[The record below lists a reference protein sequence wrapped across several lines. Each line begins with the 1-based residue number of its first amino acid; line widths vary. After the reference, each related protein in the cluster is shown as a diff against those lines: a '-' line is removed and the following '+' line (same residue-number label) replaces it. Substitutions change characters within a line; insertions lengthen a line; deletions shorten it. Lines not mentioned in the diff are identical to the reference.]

1 MLLKIREKSQGVF
14 SWLILLMICVPFG
27 LWGIQNYLG
36 EGEESP
42 VVTIGDKEF
51 FQRDVNRAYSQHSQS
66 FKGMN
71 IDEAQL
77 KKLAL
82 EKLIRDEVLLQY
94 VENEG
99 LAVTDKSVRDFVAT
113 LEYFQ
118 TDGKFDKERYQNFQI
133 EHQFRRLCLH

>member
-71 IDEAQL
+71 IDENYKL

-82 EKLIRDEVLLQY
+82 
-94 VENEG
+94 
-99 LAVTDKSVRDFVAT
+99 KSLF
-113 LEYFQ
+113 EM
-118 TDGKFDKERYQNFQI
+118 RY
-133 EHQFRRLCLH
+133 CYSM